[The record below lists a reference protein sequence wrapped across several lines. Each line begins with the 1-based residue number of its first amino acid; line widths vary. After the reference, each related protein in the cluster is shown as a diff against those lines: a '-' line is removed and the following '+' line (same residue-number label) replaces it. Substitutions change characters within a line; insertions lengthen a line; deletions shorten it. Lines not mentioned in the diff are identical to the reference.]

1 MHSTSFLISILDRTI
16 FIRYEDLC
24 KKPQQIANKLID
36 FLNLKEH
43 EPMKRFIIKN
53 SYNDVKPTT
62 SNTYKTKRNS
72 SYMAFEWRKNLGDN
86 DIASLQQS
94 CEYSMNIL
102 GYNKMLNIKS
112 DKLNENYPI
121 TAENPFIK

>member
-1 MHSTSFLISILDRTI
+1 M
-16 FIRYEDLC
+16 
-24 KKPQQIANKLID
+24 N
-36 FLNLKEH
+36 FLNLKENKAI
-43 EPMKRFIIKN
+43 ERFIN
-53 SYNDVKPTT
+53 VHSYSNVKPKK
-62 SNTYKTKRNS
+62 SNRYETERNS

>member
-1 MHSTSFLISILDRTI
+1 MHSSPFLISILDRSI
-16 FIRYEDLC
+16 LIRYEDLC

-62 SNTYKTKRNS
+62 SNKYKTKRNS
-72 SYMAFEWRKNLGDN
+72 SYMAFEWRKHLGDN
-86 DIASLQQS
+86 DIASIQQY
-94 CEYSMNIL
+94 CENSMRLL

-121 TAENPFIK
+121 TGDNPFIE